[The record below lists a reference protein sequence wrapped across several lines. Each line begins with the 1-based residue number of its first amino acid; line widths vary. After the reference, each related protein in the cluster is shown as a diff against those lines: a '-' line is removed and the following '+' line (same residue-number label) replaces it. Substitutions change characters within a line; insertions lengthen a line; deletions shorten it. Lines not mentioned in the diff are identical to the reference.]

1 MTHHRRT
8 GGRPNKQRAFCS
20 LQYTIHHHPNWVCTR
35 FLKEMRVEGECK
47 CCCAHPSRRG
57 GVRVVPR
64 AGDVHHRRQDAPQ
77 RSPTTRR
84 ACEAHTV
91 AMRGRWRGAD
101 PGRWLVPRPGA
112 VSFPDHD
119 LPLAEAERRCSAPIY
134 THQRN
139 LHLTHTSIPNRYGC
153 WWV

>member
-1 MTHHRRT
+1 
-8 GGRPNKQRAFCS
+8 
-20 LQYTIHHHPNWVCTR
+20 
-35 FLKEMRVEGECK
+35 MRVEGECK

-77 RSPTTRR
+77 RPPTTRR

-101 PGRWLVPRPGA
+101 PGGWLVPRPGA

-139 LHLTHTSIPNRYGC
+139 LEYHAHTHRNRIGFRVRLTSVRTRRGSCALYAGHCAPTMGAPRTL
-153 WWV
+153 